1 MSGQEGRFPYMESNG
16 DSAFADPLAEAVCEA
31 CKICG
36 ERVKPD
42 KMRAH
47 VCAHILLRHIDANTA
62 CGCCGGG
69 GCTASLKQ
77 GSNAK
82 TLKADVIC
90 EAGYF
95 CEGWTQEPTTKDG
108 KKCTNT
114 PLLCSAC
121 SKYFWKYGM
130 DAHWDDKHGG
140 LSAKERMIAAV
151 VAVAWQL
158 GEKELEFMGALKAK
172 WPMLTVLNKVEI

>member
-16 DSAFADPLAEAVCEA
+16 ESAFADPLAEAVREA

-36 ERVKPD
+36 ERVKPN

-69 GCTASLKQ
+69 GCTASLRQ

-95 CEGWTQEPTTKDG
+95 GEGWTQEPTTKDG
-108 KKCTNT
+108 KKVHKHSPVVQRMLEVLLEVRDGCT
-114 PLLCSAC
+114 
-121 SKYFWKYGM
+121 
-130 DAHWDDKHGG
+130 
-140 LSAKERMIAAV
+140 
-151 VAVAWQL
+151 L
-158 GEKELEFMGALKAK
+158 G
-172 WPMLTVLNKVEI
+172 